1 MSIHPSIGR
10 PLRWVLVAG
19 PDGQAAVADGPDIA
33 VVEDLATGATQAD
46 AVVLDMMKA
55 SYVAPGVCPRPH
67 AVVVAARAAHPG
79 PYPALIVVS
88 PVYPREPDQRPSG
101 LAMAA
106 TEGRAVGDA
115 IVVARSAGLTLD
127 TVLLEGTMLEEVAR
141 NEGIE
146 VREAL
151 QAFLE
156 AARKAAKATT
166 PRS

>member
-1 MSIHPSIGR
+1 MSVHPSIGR
-10 PLRWVLVAG
+10 PLRWVLVSG
-19 PDGQAAVADGPDIA
+19 PDGPVAGADGDDVA
-33 VVEDLATGATQAD
+33 VVEDLATGAAKAD
-46 AVVLDMMKA
+46 AVMLDMMKA

-67 AVVVAARAAHPG
+67 AVVVAARAEHRG
-79 PYPALIVVS
+79 SYPALIVVS
-88 PVYPREPDQRPSG
+88 PVYPREADQRPAG

-106 TEGRAVGDA
+106 AEGRAVGDA

-127 TVLLEGTMLEEVAR
+127 TVLLEGTMLETVAR

-146 VREAL
+146 VRAAL

-156 AARKAAKATT
+156 AAREAAKATT